1 MLLLGGYLWDS
12 VLGWIMFCPKDT
24 LKSQLPPHNVT
35 LFGNKAFTK
44 VIKLKWDH

>member
-1 MLLLGGYLWDS
+1 MLFLGGYLWDS
-12 VLGWIMFCPKDT
+12 VLGWIMFRPKDT
-24 LKSQLPPHNVT
+24 LKSQPPLQNVT